1 MAGDCRH
8 RHLIAFRD
16 DQQKSLASLRDRS
29 DECDRHGKPWER
41 EQLHEGVYDRRA
53 EQHHGVRHPR
63 GSHRHDYHPFD
74 SFSSLKDLGELAAGW
89 PAERLAAIW
98 NSLPGAKPVKS
109 FKTAKV
115 AASRIWSSIQGLGED
130 AKPEAK
136 PPKPKPDKKAK
147 GGARAAKGAPAKAKA
162 SKMATPA
169 KKAPKGKKA
178 AKTDESAG
186 PRENSKGALV
196 VDMLRRKN
204 GATLAEIMASTGWL
218 SHTTGVFVSATLG
231 KKLGLAVESFKPEG
245 VERTYRIN
253 P

>member
-1 MAGDCRH
+1 MKTITEETA
-8 RHLIAFRD
+8 AT
-16 DQQKSLASLRDRS
+16 QVPAA
-29 DECDRHGKPWER
+29 E
-41 EQLHEGVYDRRA
+41 EQ
-53 EQHHGVRHPR
+53 P
-63 GSHRHDYHPFD
+63 
-74 SFSSLKDLGELAAGW
+74 
-89 PAERLAAIW
+89 
-98 NSLPGAKPVKS
+98 
-109 FKTAKV
+109 
-115 AASRIWSSIQGLGED
+115 
-130 AKPEAK
+130 
-136 PPKPKPDKKAK
+136 
-147 GGARAAKGAPAKAKA
+147 KA
-162 SKMATPA
+162 SKKATAGARRAPVAPKTKKAGKKATPA

-218 SHTTGVFVSATLG
+218 SHTTRAFVSATLG